1 MAKMNTFVVLLLIVA
16 IAIVV
21 TLKCHHGCGKST
33 KSGVSTRDAC
43 SSDDTSSIMDDC
55 TTCFGASLKYDYR
68 LDRKAEEI
76 KSNIVPTQVDKNA
89 R

>member
-33 KSGVSTRDAC
+33 KSVNISKTADNRDA
-43 SSDDTSSIMDDC
+43 DNRV
-55 TTCFGASLKYDYR
+55 LY
-68 LDRKAEEI
+68 
-76 KSNIVPTQVDKNA
+76 
-89 R
+89 